1 MWLTG
6 TASRSHDDA
15 GGVCVIISVHCPC
28 GLTIPIL
35 ILKPPK
41 RMYNKICGTPA
52 GMHCSLST
60 SSTVLVQGNTAA
72 APVALGDRTNK
83 VANSRSI
90 PTAVFQ
96 KQPKG
101 STSGKERDCPT
112 SLRSEYAVPAGA
124 STDENRIEGIRH
136 DDHVRDS
143 QQCNVNTCA
152 DIVHAKSMSSSCTLA
167 NHEAEV
173 VTESD
178 TMMPSLSLSDSKE
191 AAKMSAQEAQLSQN
205 FSKIQWQH
213 SDAVQE
219 QAVCTS
225 ASSGSTVSAIE
236 AVTVSPG
243 RRVFAAHVTVTR
255 PTTPASPA
263 SAY

>member
-1 MWLTG
+1 MCSTQ
-6 TASRSHDDA
+6 
-15 GGVCVIISVHCPC
+15 
-28 GLTIPIL
+28 
-35 ILKPPK
+35 
-41 RMYNKICGTPA
+41 A

-60 SSTVLVQGNTAA
+60 NSTVLVQGNTAA

-101 STSGKERDCPT
+101 STFGKERDCPA
-112 SLRSEYAVPAGA
+112 SLRSDYAVPAGV
-124 STDENRIEGIRH
+124 STDENKIEGIRH
-136 DDHVRDS
+136 DAHVRDS
-143 QQCNVNTCA
+143 QQDYVNRCA
-152 DIVHAKSMSSSCTLA
+152 DIGAQVHAASMSSSCTLV
-167 NHEAEV
+167 NREAEV
-173 VTESD
+173 VTKSD
-178 TMMPSLSLSDSKE
+178 TMVPSLSLSDDKE
-191 AAKMSAQEAQLSQN
+191 AAKMSAQDAQLSQN
-205 FSKIQWQH
+205 FSKSQSQH
-213 SDAVQE
+213 SGAVQE
-219 QAVCTS
+219 QAVGTS

-263 SAY
+263 